1 MISLLLQPAAAHQA
15 PRPRER
21 PAAEPARTA
30 EPLPGSGK
38 LRVAVQPARESAIA
52 AASSRRPRA
61 RRSQARKSSTTCT
74 FSYVASLVLIGGVI
88 ASTRTGDRP
97 ARGAPKPSRRVVR
110 RAAAAAAAVG
120 ARARPPFLASVE

>member
-1 MISLLLQPAAAHQA
+1 M
-15 PRPRER
+15 RPQFGEHVLRSFS
-21 PAAEPARTA
+21 AETHN
-30 EPLPGSGK
+30 GVSGVSG
-38 LRVAVQPARESAIA
+38 R
-52 AASSRRPRA
+52 SSDQA
-61 RRSQARKSSTTCT
+61 RRSSTTCT

-97 ARGAPKPSRRVVR
+97 ARRAPKPSRRVVR